1 MNLNCTDVT
10 AFESDRPVIFSLE
23 EIEDGTK
30 NFDETSK
37 IGEGGYGVV
46 YFGVLGEQVWQV
58 FCWVSRYLSRHNKPF
73 QFFFLK
79 VKKKFFF
86 FCIQEVAI
94 KKMRS
99 FMSKEFFAE
108 LKVLCK
114 IHHINVVRNHFKIT
128 GHKCDV
134 KEKAKHFY

>member
-1 MNLNCTDVT
+1 MT

-30 NFDETSK
+30 NFDETRK

-86 FCIQEVAI
+86 FLHSGGCD
-94 KKMRS
+94 KKD
-99 FMSKEFFAE
+99 EI
-108 LKVLCK
+108 LHVQGVLC
-114 IHHINVVRNHFKIT
+114 RAQ
-128 GHKCDV
+128 GLM
-134 KEKAKHFY
+134 